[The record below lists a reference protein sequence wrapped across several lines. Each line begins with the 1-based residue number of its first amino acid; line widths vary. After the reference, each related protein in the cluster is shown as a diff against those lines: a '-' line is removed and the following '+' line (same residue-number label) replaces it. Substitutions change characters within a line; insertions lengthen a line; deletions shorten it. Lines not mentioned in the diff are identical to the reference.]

1 MVSRTTRDE
10 RSAPFEMMHMS
21 ELTEE
26 EIVESYVKWARANA
40 IPVMECD
47 VEDIEEYMMRFLK
60 AAG

>member
-1 MVSRTTRDE
+1 
-10 RSAPFEMMHMS
+10 MMHMS
-21 ELTEE
+21 ELTEDD
-26 EIVESYVKWARANA
+26 IVENYVKWARANA